1 MLKKESKP
9 VLTTEEFSKSNSKHI
24 IEFLNTLDY
33 VGLLKYLI
41 GNWGGQL
48 KYTSSK
54 SFGVK

>member
-41 GNWGGQL
+41 GN
-48 KYTSSK
+48 
-54 SFGVK
+54 